1 MEYGLPKSVCIC
13 GEEFE
18 IRYDYRVILDIFEVL
33 NDADLNDNARAYTVL
48 NMFYMDFDSLTDYEA
63 AVKECFRFINGGN
76 IEEKQKR
83 RVQLMSWA
91 QDFQY
96 IVAPVNRVLGYEMRA
111 VDYDFVE
118 NTGGIHWWTFLSAY
132 LEIGDCLFAQIV
144 RIRELKSKGKPLD
157 KQDREFYRNNR
168 DIIDLKVKVS
178 DAENEL
184 IKQWTGKAR

>member
-1 MEYGLPKSVCIC
+1 MEYGLPKSVCIG

-63 AVKECFRFINGGN
+63 AVKECFRFINGGS

-111 VDYDFVE
+111 IDYDFAE

>member
-1 MEYGLPKSVCIC
+1 MEYGLPKSVCI
-13 GEEFE
+13 GGKEFE

-76 IEEKQKR
+76 IEENQKR
-83 RVQLMSWA
+83 RVQLMNWA

-111 VDYDFVE
+111 VDYDFAE

-144 RIRELKSKGKPLD
+144 RIRDLKSKGKPLD
-157 KQDREFYRNNR
+157 KQDREFYKNNR
-168 DIIDLKVKVS
+168 NIIDLKVKVS

>member
-1 MEYGLPKSVCIC
+1 MEYGLPKNVCI
-13 GEEFE
+13 GGKEFE

-48 NMFYMDFDSLTDYEA
+48 NMFYMDFDSLTDYGA

-76 IEEKQKR
+76 IEENQKR

-111 VDYDFVE
+111 INYDFAE

>member
-1 MEYGLPKSVCIC
+1 MEYGLPKSVCIG
-13 GEEFE
+13 GENFE

>member
-1 MEYGLPKSVCIC
+1 MEYGLPKSVCIG

-48 NMFYMDFDSLTDYEA
+48 NMFYVDFDSLTDYEA

-76 IEEKQKR
+76 IEENQKR

-111 VDYDFVE
+111 VDYDFAE

-168 DIIDLKVKVS
+168 DIVDLKVKVS

>member
-1 MEYGLPKSVCIC
+1 MEYGLPKSVCIG
-13 GEEFE
+13 GEEVE

-76 IEEKQKR
+76 IEENQKR

-96 IVAPVNRVLGYEMRA
+96 IVAPANRVLGYEMRA
-111 VDYDFVE
+111 IDYDFAE

>member
-1 MEYGLPKSVCIC
+1 MEYGLPKSVCI
-13 GEEFE
+13 GGKEFE

-76 IEEKQKR
+76 IEENQKR

-111 VDYDFVE
+111 IDYDFAE

>member
-1 MEYGLPKSVCIC
+1 MEYGLPKSVCI
-13 GEEFE
+13 GGKEFE

-33 NDADLNDNARAYTVL
+33 NDTDLNDNARAYTVL

-76 IEEKQKR
+76 IEENQKR

-111 VDYDFVE
+111 IDYDFAE

-168 DIIDLKVKVS
+168 GIIDLKVKVS

>member
-1 MEYGLPKSVCIC
+1 MEYGLPKSVCIS
-13 GEEFE
+13 GENFE

-48 NMFYMDFDSLTDYEA
+48 NMFYIDFDSLTDYEA
-63 AVKECFRFINGGN
+63 SVKECFRFINGGN

>member
-1 MEYGLPKSVCIC
+1 MEYGLPKSVCI
-13 GEEFE
+13 GGKEFE

-48 NMFYMDFDSLTDYEA
+48 NMFYMDFDSLTNYEA

-76 IEEKQKR
+76 IEENQKR

-111 VDYDFVE
+111 IDYDFAE

-168 DIIDLKVKVS
+168 DIVDLKVKVS

>member
-1 MEYGLPKSVCIC
+1 MEYGLPKSVCI
-13 GEEFE
+13 GGKEFE

-33 NDADLNDNARAYTVL
+33 NDADLNDNARVYTVL

-76 IEEKQKR
+76 IEENQKR

-111 VDYDFVE
+111 IDYDFAE

-168 DIIDLKVKVS
+168 NIIDLKVKVS
-178 DAENEL
+178 DAENAL
-184 IKQWTGKAR
+184 IKQWTGK

>member
-1 MEYGLPKSVCIC
+1 MEYGLPKSVCI
-13 GEEFE
+13 GGKEFE

-63 AVKECFRFINGGN
+63 AVKECFRFINGGS
-76 IEEKQKR
+76 IEENQKR

-111 VDYDFVE
+111 VDYDFAE

-144 RIRELKSKGKPLD
+144 RIRELKFKGKPLD

-168 DIIDLKVKVS
+168 DIVDLKVKVS

-184 IKQWTGKAR
+184 IKQWTGK

>member
-1 MEYGLPKSVCIC
+1 MDYGLPKSVCIG
-13 GEEFE
+13 GENFE

>member
-1 MEYGLPKSVCIC
+1 MEYGLPKSVCI
-13 GEEFE
+13 GGKEFE

-76 IEEKQKR
+76 IEENQKR

-111 VDYDFVE
+111 IDYDFAE

-132 LEIGDCLFAQIV
+132 FEIGDCLFAQIV

>member
-1 MEYGLPKSVCIC
+1 MEYGLPKSVCIG
-13 GEEFE
+13 GEKFE

-63 AVKECFRFINGGN
+63 AVKECFRFINGGS

-111 VDYDFVE
+111 IDYDFAE

>member
-1 MEYGLPKSVCIC
+1 MEYGLPKSVCIG

-132 LEIGDCLFAQIV
+132 LEVGDCLFAQIV